1 MLSHKHDWASADVIW
16 RGSFPLAQLDRRL
29 HPQPIY
35 GPRKVGGR
43 VMLVKSLPSVAF
55 GLFLIGL
62 TTVLIALYAG
72 VLFPDTWP
80 R

>member
-1 MLSHKHDWASADVIW
+1 MLAKT
-16 RGSFPLAQLDRRL
+16 L
-29 HPQPIY
+29 PQ
-35 GPRKVGGR
+35 
-43 VMLVKSLPSVAF
+43 VAF

-72 VLFPDTWP
+72 VPFPDTWP